1 VIAIGRYSGDC
12 ALRRAR
18 ITDAWF
24 AALAIEHACTWISMV
39 GTRARAILPAALIV
53 DRPWELTPPGIRT
66 WGAMVGLA
74 ILGTALATFLGAAI
88 LNEPI
93 APRRVAGMA
102 VIALGLALIDRQ
114 PLRWLPARAPTSRRG
129 RGSGP

>member
-1 VIAIGRYSGDC
+1 
-12 ALRRAR
+12 
-18 ITDAWF
+18 
-24 AALAIEHACTWISMV
+24 
-39 GTRARAILPAALIV
+39 
-53 DRPWELTPPGIRT
+53 
-66 WGAMVGLA
+66 MVGLA

-93 APRRVAGMA
+93 APRQVAGMA
-102 VIALGLALIDRQ
+102 VIALGLALIDGR